1 MFKRY
6 FLILSI
12 FCGLLFIAGCSG
24 TKPSQRESLLDKNWG
39 RSYETTK
46 YRQMLNPDASQNL
59 EPIVDLDG
67 QAVDAN
73 VEKYR
78 DSFKERRRQETVNI
92 LKLQ

>member
-6 FLILSI
+6 LKIFAVVGLVVFFL
-12 FCGLLFIAGCSG
+12 GCSQN
-24 TKPSQRESLLDKNWG
+24 TIIQKNTALDKNWG
-39 RSYETTK
+39 RSYETAK

-59 EPIVDLDG
+59 EPVVDLDG
-67 QAVDAN
+67 QAADAN